1 MHATELA
8 HKRPA
13 LTAQHRENF
22 RKLADYVL
30 NLPDD
35 YKGFSMV
42 DYCSSRRQ
50 DTFLDIALW
59 EAKKTLA
66 DNECGTTA
74 CMLGHGPS
82 AGIPPSREG
91 MDWCAYA
98 ADFGCQPEGGTRSLW
113 NWAFSGEWTYC
124 APTRADAAM
133 RVHYMLDYGIPENF
147 RNPGREWAELVKES
161 YEVK

>member
-1 MHATELA
+1 MHALQTK
-8 HKRPA
+8 HITPN
-13 LTAQHRENF
+13 LTAQQK
-22 RKLADYVL
+22 RKLLKLANYVI
-30 NLPDD
+30 NLPEN
-35 YKGFSMV
+35 YRKFNMRN
-42 DYCSSRRQ
+42 YCSSRRQ

-113 NWAFSGEWTYC
+113 NWAFSGEWTYH

-133 RVHYMLDYGIPENF
+133 RVHYMLDYGIPEHF
-147 RNPGREWAELVKES
+147 RNPSREWAELVKES